1 MEKIALIYDF
11 DYTLCTKDTPN
22 FGLFELYNLNDE
34 FFVNVN
40 HKAREMN
47 MEGNLAYLYFLNEHA
62 KNCGK
67 PLTKQILSKAGEN
80 IQFFPG
86 VETWFERINKFGK
99 ENGVEV
105 EHYLISSGILEII
118 EGSPIAKNFKKI
130 FASSYH
136 YNKDGVADWPL
147 CCINY
152 TNKTQFIYRINRGLL
167 NNIDDD
173 LLNGYFPKEKR
184 AVKYENM
191 IYIGDGFTDVPG
203 MKTTIQKG
211 GLSIAVYGE
220 TSKVANELLKYGRCN
235 KIFKA
240 DYREGKDL
248 EKYVQEKI
256 LQVKNA

>member
-86 VETWFERINKFGK
+86 VETWFERINRFGK

-118 EGSPIAKNFKKI
+118 EGSPLPKTSRKFSQAVITIIKTALPIGLF
-130 FASSYH
+130 
-136 YNKDGVADWPL
+136 VA
-147 CCINY
+147 
-152 TNKTQFIYRINRGLL
+152 
-167 NNIDDD
+167 
-173 LLNGYFPKEKR
+173 
-184 AVKYENM
+184 
-191 IYIGDGFTDVPG
+191 
-203 MKTTIQKG
+203 
-211 GLSIAVYGE
+211 
-220 TSKVANELLKYGRCN
+220 
-235 KIFKA
+235 
-240 DYREGKDL
+240 
-248 EKYVQEKI
+248 
-256 LQVKNA
+256 